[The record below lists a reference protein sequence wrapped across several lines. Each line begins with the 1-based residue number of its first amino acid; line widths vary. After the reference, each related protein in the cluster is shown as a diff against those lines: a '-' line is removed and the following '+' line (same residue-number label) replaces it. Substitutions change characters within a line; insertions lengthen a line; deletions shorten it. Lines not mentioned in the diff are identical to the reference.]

1 MFNRALPIRGSAR
14 SMPVLRPAPAGAMNA
29 SPMARQNANAN
40 SAVAQPEAMLANGGM
55 VSSSTQMPGFRAP
68 NECLYQNGPTRS
80 LQDYKK

>member
-1 MFNRALPIRGSAR
+1 MNHMKKPMQ
-14 SMPVLRPAPAGAMNA
+14 MPAK
-29 SPMARQNANAN
+29 PMGDKNGGMAKGYAD
-40 SAVAQPEAMLANGGM
+40 GGM